1 MAVKTCFCSVFIC
14 CLWVG
19 SWANKYSEPYSC
31 YSDVCNID
39 DDAQFCDG
47 TYMICRQC
55 NVVREDCF
63 TRLHVCNC
71 SQFCT
76 VEGCVLPPSP
86 EHGRYN
92 VNTTRVPIGVKLEVT
107 CIAGYTVRDDNP
119 MTCSNFS
126 VWTGSLPSCS
136 ESNIDR
142 NIILIITFGAGL
154 VISLVIN
161 LIFAHRCHKMQ
172 MKKRQ
177 AYNVKQS
184 YNQEEPHIVEHTRD
198 AEQCG
203 IGYKSET
210 KRLLPSAPDER
221 KIDVEDNSKTE
232 HDPNERHPPMT
243 SYQHEDGTR
252 GNMGKSDMN
261 YIPDGTS
268 HAENNTL
275 NGGMQNEGC
284 SFSQTVGHGQNVS
297 VVLNLTNGTPPAATN
312 IIAKQENLSAQQ
324 HDKYPIPETQI
335 GDAQYLV
342 KTMGPTMQPDV
353 STTGPVVQPED
364 VGEKAKIAVGRGE
377 FSHGDMHPRETIA
390 F

>member
-1 MAVKTCFCSVFIC
+1 MFFYVGFPGGFCLFQRWDSSYYYMQICYHRVYTALITAGIPSFCSVFIC

-136 ESNIDR
+136 
-142 NIILIITFGAGL
+142 
-154 VISLVIN
+154 
-161 LIFAHRCHKMQ
+161 
-172 MKKRQ
+172 
-177 AYNVKQS
+177 
-184 YNQEEPHIVEHTRD
+184 D